1 MAFRV
6 RDLVINVLP
15 EQGGEGLQPFDCPGI
30 SDCYPFSSCGRTNA
44 CYAVSCAVSCRIV
57 SCIGSRC
64 GGCTLDISQ
73 LPGFQQEVRAEDLAA
88 LKAQLTQ
95 ALSEVERAEQVL
107 ADSMRPQSIDEIE
120 ALEDK
125 LEDALSELK
134 QRKEQLQERGPGDQE

>member
-30 SDCYPFSSCGRTNA
+30 SNCYPFSSCGRTNA
-44 CYAVSCAVSCRIV
+44 CYPVSCRIV
-57 SCIGSRC
+57 SCIGTHC
-64 GGCTLDISQ
+64 GGCTLDISRF
-73 LPGFQQEVRAEDLAA
+73 PGFQQGISAEDLAA

-95 ALSEVERAEQVL
+95 ALSEVERAEEAL

-120 ALEDK
+120 VLEDK

-134 QRKEQLQERGPGDQE
+134 QRKEQLQERGPGDRE

>member
-15 EQGGEGLQPFDCPGI
+15 EQGGGGLEPFDCPGI
-30 SDCYPFSSCGRTNA
+30 SDCYPFSSCGRTHA
-44 CYAVSCAVSCRIV
+44 CYPVSCRIV

-64 GGCTLDISQ
+64 GGCTLNISGW
-73 LPGFQQEVRAEDLAA
+73 PGFQQGVTAEDLAA

-107 ADSMRPQSIDEIE
+107 AESMRPQSIDEIE
-120 ALEDK
+120 VLEHK
-125 LEDALSELK
+125 LEGALSELK
-134 QRKEQLQERGPGDQE
+134 QRKEQLRERGPGDHE

>member
-15 EQGGEGLQPFDCPGI
+15 EQGGGGLQPFDCPGI

-44 CYAVSCAVSCRIV
+44 CYPVSCRIV
-57 SCIGSRC
+57 SCIDTRC
-64 GGCTLDISQ
+64 GGCTLAISR
-73 LPGFQQEVRAEDLAA
+73 LPGLQEGVTAEDLAA

-95 ALSEVERAEQVL
+95 ALSEVERAEEVL
-107 ADSMRPQSIDEIE
+107 AESMRPQSIDEVE
-120 ALEDK
+120 ALEQK

-134 QRKEQLQERGPGDQE
+134 QRKEQLRERRPGDHK

>member
-15 EQGGEGLQPFDCPGI
+15 EHGGEGLQPADCPGI
-30 SDCYPFSSCGRTNA
+30 SNCYPFSSCGRTNA
-44 CYAVSCAVSCRIV
+44 CYPVSGCRIV

-64 GGCTLDISQ
+64 GGCTLDISR
-73 LPGFQQEVRAEDLAA
+73 LPGFQQGARAEDLAA
-88 LKAQLTQ
+88 LKTQLTQ
-95 ALSEVERAEQVL
+95 ALREVERFEQVL

-120 ALEDK
+120 VLEDK

-134 QRKEQLQERGPGDQE
+134 QRKEQLQERGRPGDQE